1 MQTSPVQ
8 ERPKQLAKVRRPDGG
23 AVVAIQRGNVFW
35 LDMNRDPAV
44 RTLADLLHTPDPLAT
59 ANRLIDTALTTE
71 RVENQQFLAPVDLQ
85 EVWAAGVTYKRS
97 KVAREEE
104 SKGAAQF
111 YDKVYT
117 ADRPELFLKAT
128 PARVV
133 NPGEPV
139 RIRAD
144 AKWSVPEPELTLLI
158 SPAGK
163 VVGYTVGNDVSSRD
177 IEGENP
183 LYLPQAKVYKGSCAV
198 GPLVTPVAA
207 MPPLPGVEIKLAI
220 RRAGRL
226 AFEGSTTLAQM
237 ARTVE
242 SLADWLFRENEFPH
256 GALLLTG
263 TGIVPPD
270 EFTLAKGDDVS
281 ISIAGIGTLRNPV
294 A

>member
-1 MQTSPVQ
+1 MQFG
-8 ERPKQLAKVRRPDGG
+8 KVRRPTGD
-23 AVVAIQRGNVFW
+23 AVVAVENDTVLTIDTAREREV
-35 LDMNRDPAV
+35 AS
-44 RTLADLLHTPDPLAT
+44 LADLLRHPDPRAV
-59 ANRLIDTALTTE
+59 ARELIDVRFAPEPLGGQT
-71 RVENQQFLAPVDLQ
+71 FLAPVDRQ
-85 EVWAAGVTYKRS
+85 EIWAAGVTYKRS

-104 SKGAAQF
+104 SRGAAQF

-133 NPGEPV
+133 HPGQPV
-139 RIRAD
+139 RVRAD
-144 AKWSVPEPELTLLI
+144 AKWSVPEPELTLVI

-163 VVGYTVGNDVSSRD
+163 VVGYTIGNDMSSRD

-183 LYLPQAKVYKGSCAV
+183 LYLPQAKIYKGSCAV
-198 GPLVTPVAA
+198 GPLVTLAAA
-207 MPPLPGVEIKLAI
+207 MPPLDGVVIRLVI
-220 RRAGRL
+220 RRGEKT

-237 ARTVE
+237 ARTPE
-242 SLADWLFRENEFPH
+242 SLAGWLFRENEFPD

-270 EFTLAKGDDVS
+270 DFTLHHGDDVS
-281 ISIAGIGTLRNPV
+281 ITIAGIGTLRNPV

>member
-1 MQTSPVQ
+1 MQFGKVQ
-8 ERPKQLAKVRRPDGG
+8 RDSGKIGVVVIERGH
-23 AVVAIQRGNVFW
+23 VFP
-35 LDMNRDPAV
+35 LDMRRDPAV
-44 RTLADLLHTPDPLAT
+44 RSLSDILHSPNPVET
-59 ANRLIDTALTTE
+59 ANRLVDTLATSE
-71 RVENQQFLAPVDLQ
+71 RFDGQTWLAPVDFQ
-85 EVWAAGVTYKRS
+85 EIWAAGVTYKRS

-133 NPGEPV
+133 NPGSPV

-144 AKWSVPEPELTLLI
+144 AKWSVPEPELALVI
-158 SPAGK
+158 SPAGNI
-163 VVGYTVGNDVSSRD
+163 VGYTIGNDMSSRD

-198 GPLVTPVAA
+198 GPLVTPLAA
-207 MPPLPGVEIKLAI
+207 MPPLESVEIKLTI
-220 RRAGRL
+220 QRAGKI

-237 ARTVE
+237 ARTTE
-242 SLADWLFRENEFPH
+242 SLAEWLFKENEFPH

-270 EFTLAKGDDVS
+270 EFTLDHGDDVS
-281 ISIAGIGTLRNPV
+281 ISITGIGTLRNPV

>member
-1 MQTSPVQ
+1 MQFGKLQRDNGETTVVMV
-8 ERPKQLAKVRRPDGG
+8 ERGS
-23 AVVAIQRGNVFW
+23 VFR
-35 LDMNRDPAV
+35 LDMRRNPTV
-44 RTLADLLHTPDPLAT
+44 KCLADLLHAPDPLRT
-59 ANRLIDTALTTE
+59 ASEVLDMTTTSE
-71 RVENQQFLAPVDLQ
+71 RYEGQTWLAPVDRQ
-85 EVWAAGVTYKRS
+85 EIWAAGVTYKRS

-104 SKGAAQF
+104 SKGASQF

-133 NPGEPV
+133 HPDRPV

-144 AKWSVPEPELTLLI
+144 ARWSVPEPELTLVI
-158 SPAGK
+158 SPAGRI
-163 VVGYTVGNDVSSRD
+163 VGFTIGNDMSSRD

-183 LYLPQAKVYKGSCAV
+183 LYLPQAKVYKGSCSV
-198 GPLVTPVAA
+198 GPLVTPLAA
-207 MPPLPGVEIKLAI
+207 MPPLPQVEIKLLI
-220 RRAGRL
+220 RRGGKV
-226 AFEGSTTLAQM
+226 AFEGATTLAQM

-242 SLADWLFRENEFPH
+242 SLVEWLYKENEFPH

-270 EFTLAKGDDVS
+270 DFTLMSGDDVS
-281 ISIAGIGTLRNPV
+281 ITITGIGTLRNPV